1 MIKNPYA
8 NYKEQSI
15 STMTKGEMLKTLY
28 DVLLKKI
35 LQSKKALEKKDFTV
49 ANAELQ
55 KSQLIIQHLQKT
67 LDTSYDISGSLNS
80 LYDYCNRLLV
90 DVNIKKDPAQLDE
103 VAKIITGLRDAYVQA
118 DKNLRT
124 AEFKK

>member
-28 DVLLKKI
+28 DGLLKK
-35 LQSKKALEKKDFTV
+35 LVQSKHALEKKDFTV

-55 KSQLIIQHLQKT
+55 KSQLIIQHLQST
-67 LDTSYDISGSLNS
+67 LDPNYDISNNLNS

-90 DVNIKKDPAQLDE
+90 EVNIKKDATKIDE
-103 VAKIITGLRDAYVQA
+103 VSKIITELRDAYMQA

-124 AEFKK
+124 AEYKK